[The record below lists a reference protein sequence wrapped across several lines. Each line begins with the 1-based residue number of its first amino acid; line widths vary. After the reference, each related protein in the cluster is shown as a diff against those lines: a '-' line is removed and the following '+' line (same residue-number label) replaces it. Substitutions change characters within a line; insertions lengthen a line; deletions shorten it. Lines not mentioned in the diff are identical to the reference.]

1 MRRLSAPPPP
11 LAAVCRLAGAFLEVG
26 PCCLQR
32 VWTSGAALQTDLGSS
47 GEVGDACLT
56 LAPSGASGG
65 GGGWPKGSFLPDALQ
80 VLLSSPSLVCLFL
93 DPHFSK
99 AW

>member
-1 MRRLSAPPPP
+1 MRRLSVPPPP
-11 LAAVCRLAGAFLEVG
+11 LAAVCSLAGVFLEVG

-32 VWTSGAALQTDLGSS
+32 VWTSGAALQMDLGSNR
-47 GEVGDACLT
+47 EVGDACLT

-65 GGGWPKGSFLPDALQ
+65 WPKGSFLPDALQ
-80 VLLSSPSLVCLFL
+80 ALLSSPSLVCLLL

-99 AW
+99 PW

>member
-11 LAAVCRLAGAFLEVG
+11 RAAVCRLAGAFLEVG

-65 GGGWPKGSFLPDALQ
+65 WPKGSFLPDALQ
-80 VLLSSPSLVCLFL
+80 ALLSSPSLVCLPL
-93 DPHFSK
+93 DPHFNK
-99 AW
+99 PW